1 MNLSRIEVSRLGR
14 DDIQSMLREKYQI
27 DENISKQVATLLD
40 GCSIKELLEL
50 GELVDNKKEYSE
62 WEFYW
67 MNLLTPKED

>member
-50 GELVDNKKEYSE
+50 GELVDNKKEYNE

>member
-27 DENISKQVATLLD
+27 DEKISKQVATLLD